1 MSASRLS
8 RRLIAAAT
16 ATGVLA
22 APLAVVAITAVP
34 ANAAVVPVRIID
46 FNDFHGRID
55 ANTTKWAT
63 TIEQNRDANTLLV
76 AAGDNFGASLFASA
90 VNDDKPTIDV
100 LNALQTGVSAVG
112 NHEFDKGYPWFKSHV
127 IDGGATAPD
136 GTAYPTATFPYL
148 AANVVDAGGN
158 PVLPASTQ
166 VTLNGAN
173 VCVIGAVTQ
182 ETPTL
187 VSPGGVAGL
196 TFTDPVAA
204 VNKEVDRLAAAAVDC
219 DATIATYHE
228 GAPKPASAATQ
239 AQQEAESAVFRHLAQ
254 DTAAAVDVIY
264 NGHTHQKYAYN
275 NGRPVIQ
282 AGNYGE
288 SIGKLDMTV
297 DTDTNSVTVISAA
310 ILDRVATADNTLP
323 RVAAVKT
330 IVDAALAASNV
341 IGDRKVGTITAD
353 VTRADADLVAP
364 GVQEDRGAESTIG
377 NLVADALREVKI
389 PAATKTPV
397 IGITNPGGLRTDLLY
412 AADLA
417 TSPENADGVVTFEE
431 ANSVLPFVNNV
442 SYVDVTGAT
451 LKKILEQQWQPASAS
466 RPFLALGVSKNVQT
480 ILDPSRPAGD
490 RVVSL
495 AIDGVAVDPAKT
507 YTISTFS
514 FLAQGG
520 DNFTAFLEGKSVD
533 TGAIDRDLWIDGYF
547 KDGTAKSPS
556 AVKRQIFATGLKSS
570 YKSGEKATIVFDKL
584 DINSLG
590 IAPNTKLDL
599 VKVNRDNSTL
609 TFGSVAVTNGQA
621 RAIFTVRGGKQVS
634 IVAQGS
640 KTTIN
645 RAVTQGKPTLTSKVF
660 PKAKFIKS
668 KKTRARIK
676 VKLKSDVALPVR
688 GRVTVRVAG
697 HKYNA
702 KVKDGVAKIKLRKFS
717 RPGKYK
723 VVVQFK
729 ANDTFQGARSKST
742 LRVKR

>member
-1 MSASRLS
+1 VSAHILA
-8 RRLIAAAT
+8 RRLLAGAT

-22 APLAVVAITAVP
+22 APLAVVAVTAAP
-34 ANAAVVPVRIID
+34 ANAAVVPVTIID

-55 ANTTKWAT
+55 NNTTKWAT
-63 TIEQNRDANTLLV
+63 TIEQNRGANTLLV

-90 VNDDKPTIDV
+90 FNDDKPTIDV
-100 LNALQTGVSAVG
+100 LNALDVDVSAVG
-112 NHEFDKGYPWFKSHV
+112 NHEFDKGFAWFKSHV
-127 IDGGATAPD
+127 VDGGATAPD
-136 GTAYPTATFPYL
+136 GTAYPKADFPYL
-148 AANVVDAGGN
+148 GANVVDATGN
-158 PVLPASTQ
+158 PVLPASAQ
-166 VTLNGAN
+166 MTLNGAN

-204 VNKEVDRLAAAAVDC
+204 VNKEVARLEAAAIDC

-239 AQQEAESAVFRHLAQ
+239 PQQEAESAVFRHITQ
-254 DTAAAVDVIY
+254 DTVAAVDVIY

-288 SIGKLDMTV
+288 SIGRLDMNI
-297 DTDTNSVTVISAA
+297 DTDTNSVSVTDARVI
-310 ILDRVATADNTLP
+310 DRVPEANTLLP

-330 IVDAALAASNV
+330 IVDAAIAAANV
-341 IGDRKVGTITAD
+341 IGDRKVGTISAD
-353 VTRADADLVAP
+353 ITRADADLTAA

-389 PAATKTPV
+389 PAAGKTPT
-397 IGITNPGGLRTDLLY
+397 IGITNPGGLRADLLFKG
-412 AADLA
+412 DLT

-431 ANSVLPFVNNV
+431 ANAVLPFVNNV
-442 SYVDVTGAT
+442 SYVDVTGTT

-490 RVVSL
+490 RVVSMT
-495 AIDGVAVDPAKT
+495 IDGVPVDPAKT

-520 DNFTAFLEGKSVD
+520 DNFTAFTEGKSAD
-533 TGAIDRDLWIDGYF
+533 TGAIDRDLWIDGFF
-547 KDGTAKSPS
+547 KDGTTKSPS
-556 AVKRQIFATGLKSS
+556 PIKRQIFATGLKSS
-570 YKSGEKATIVFDKL
+570 YKSGERATVVFDKL
-584 DINSLG
+584 NINSLG
-590 IAPNTKLDL
+590 IAPNTRLDL
-599 VKVNRDNSTL
+599 VKINRDNSTL
-609 TFGSVAVTNGQA
+609 TFGSTPITNGQA
-621 RAIFTVRGGKQVS
+621 RAVFTVRGGKQVS
-634 IVAQGS
+634 FVAQDS
-640 KTTIN
+640 KTTVT
-645 RAVTQGKPTLTSKVF
+645 RAVTQTKPTMATKVF
-660 PKAKFIKS
+660 PKARRIHA
-668 KKTRARIK
+668 KKTKVRIK
-676 VKLKSDVALPVR
+676 VKLRSEVALPVK
-688 GRVTVRVAG
+688 GRVKVKVAG

-702 KVKDGVAKIKLRKFS
+702 KVKDGVAKIKLRKFG
-717 RPGKYK
+717 RPGKYR

-729 ANDTFQGARSKST
+729 ANDTFEGVRKT
-742 LRVKR
+742 FTIRVKR